1 MNNQR
6 LESLI
11 LKIMDTARKETKLQE
26 MKSIAHIDNRY
37 FKKGYVWKITAAI
50 LLRILVNLAYLMGE
64 KNFTN
69 CFDQIRDKIIELA
82 DENNIDDFNDCHARK

>member
-37 FKKGYVWKITAAI
+37 FKKEYIWKVSAAI
-50 LLRILVNLAYLMGE
+50 LLRILVNIAYKMGQE
-64 KNFTN
+64 DFAD
-69 CFDQIRDKIIELA
+69 FFDGIRDQIIDIAEYHF
-82 DENNIDDFNDCHARK
+82 DEFNDCHARK